1 MHSLIYPHVV
11 YYQLTYSSADVRN
24 QMIFVLIF
32 IRQEAPQVKML
43 HDIRCM
49 QPCKMS
55 MHCHRKAPNDTIYK
69 IYFKAKPPSFQLL
82 DGMTN
87 CDSSASSS
95 STFPIVATASHRN
108 PSPTLKTAESATS
121 QVYVSQPCSI
131 THDSKDTWTFLFR
144 NQQLSLFRIKTHKTT
159 DSRRS

>member
-1 MHSLIYPHVV
+1 
-11 YYQLTYSSADVRN
+11 
-24 QMIFVLIF
+24 
-32 IRQEAPQVKML
+32 
-43 HDIRCM
+43 
-49 QPCKMS
+49 MS

-69 IYFKAKPPSFQLL
+69 IYFKATPPFFQLL

-87 CDSSASSS
+87 CDSLASSS

-131 THDSKDTWTFLFR
+131 THDSEDTWMFLFR

-159 DSRRS
+159 DSRRSWNHWQLDAEAQWARAEQHMEFPAWRCAGIPQGG